1 MLNEVK
7 KYLAFLQFEKKLS
20 RNTVES
26 YWLDLKHYTE
36 HLINESK
43 IKSFKKI
50 TTLAIR
56 DYISIISSGIVIIIS
71 IIERLGSVSSIIK
84 SIIIPI
90 FNLIA

>member
-36 HLINESK
+36 YLINESK
-43 IKSFKKI
+43 LKKFKKKI
-50 TTLAIR
+50 YIR
-56 DYISIISSGIVIIIS
+56 WSS
-71 IIERLGSVSSIIK
+71 
-84 SIIIPI
+84 
-90 FNLIA
+90 